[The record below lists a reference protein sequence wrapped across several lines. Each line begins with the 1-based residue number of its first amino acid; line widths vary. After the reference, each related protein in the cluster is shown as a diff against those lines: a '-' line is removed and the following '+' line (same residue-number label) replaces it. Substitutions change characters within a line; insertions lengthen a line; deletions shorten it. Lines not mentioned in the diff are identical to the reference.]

1 MLQARTKD
9 INKKTKRNMIATTLA
24 RINLEG
30 VVYRRTKKGKERI
43 LQSTGKSSA
52 NNF

>member
-1 MLQARTKD
+1 
-9 INKKTKRNMIATTLA
+9 
-24 RINLEG
+24 LEG